1 MSNVNTLGISRDT
14 DGLGV
19 FSEFTGFS
27 GDFQGILKVPGTYGR
42 FAANHDPYVL
52 RVSREN
58 FPDVEHY
65 EGDVQRHDVTKFQPC
80 AIFAA
85 SPACPKWT
93 NAAGVV
99 RDFDKS
105 NQEALPGMPGGD
117 DEETVRSRLLMDEV
131 HRYLNAMWISGQP
144 VLVGVVE
151 NVIEC
156 RRWDQWRRW
165 LGEFHKLGYKTR
177 VIAFN
182 SMHAEPVRTL
192 RAPQSRD
199 RLYVA
204 YWLEALGRDPD
215 FDKWLRPTAWCPRC
229 DRPVKAVQR
238 FKDPTKD
245 MGRYRAQYVY
255 RCPDTR
261 CRGQVVE
268 PETLGAHAA
277 IDWSLKSQRIGDRK
291 EPLAF
296 RTMARIGTGVLR
308 FAQPLNPAVPYLA
321 PAGGTWRQEPTPV
334 TEPMPTR
341 TTRETDGVA
350 VPPMLVPVEGR
361 PGKDAQ
367 PVSDPARTQTCRN
380 ETGLATVPPV
390 VVTLRGGGSAKA
402 PATADH
408 ALTTVCASGNHH
420 GIVSKSVD
428 MLVPYYGNGTASTPA
443 QPIGTLSTRDRYGR
457 ATSATFNIDP
467 EIVRREVDEI
477 DRISDLIAA
486 LPKRKKG
493 EPKSS
498 EQLHLEALGNAAA
511 ERMAHAGISDV
522 DFRML
527 EPHEIQRAMSFDD
540 DYRIPFGSKRQIVR
554 GLGNAVTAPVAE
566 VLYSALV
573 EAITGEELE
582 RSL

>member
-1 MSNVNTLGISRDT
+1 MTAFNTMGVDRDT
-14 DGLGV
+14 DGLDV

-27 GDFQGILKVPGTYGR
+27 GDFQGILKVPGTRGR

-52 RVSREN
+52 SISREN

-80 AIFAA
+80 ALFAA

-105 NQEALPGMPGGD
+105 NQEPLPGMPGGD

-144 VLVGVVE
+144 VLAGVVE

-156 RRWDQWRRW
+156 RKWDQWRRW

-204 YWLEALGRDPD
+204 YWLEAIGRDPD
-215 FDKWLRPTAWCPRC
+215 FDKWIRPTAWCPRC
-229 DRPVKAVQR
+229 DKTVKAVQV
-238 FKDPTKD
+238 FTDPTKD
-245 MGRYRAQYVY
+245 MGRYRSQYVY
-255 RCPDTR
+255 RCPDVR
-261 CRGQVVE
+261 CRGMVVE

-277 IDWSLKSQRIGDRK
+277 IDWTLKSQRIGDRK
-291 EPLAF
+291 KPLAAK
-296 RTMARIGTGVLR
+296 TMARIGTGVLK
-308 FAQPLNPAVPYLA
+308 FAVPYLA
-321 PAGGTWRQEPTPV
+321 PAGGTWREQPTPI

-367 PVSDPARTQTCRN
+367 LVSDPARTQTCRN
-380 ETGLATVPPV
+380 ETGLASIPPV

-402 PATADH
+402 PTTTDRS
-408 ALTTVCASGNHH
+408 LTTVCASGNHH
-420 GIVSKSVD
+420 GVVSKSID
-428 MLVPYYGNGTASTPA
+428 MLVPYYGNGNPSTPD
-443 QPIGTLSTRDRYGR
+443 QPIGTLPTRDRYAHAR
-457 ATSATFNIDP
+457 SAAFNIDP
-467 EIVRREVDEI
+467 EIVAREVATI
-477 DRISDLIAA
+477 DLLSEQITA

-493 EPKSS
+493 QPKSV
-498 EQLHLEALGNAAA
+498 EQLELEALADASA
-511 ERMAHAGISDV
+511 ERMADAGVNNI

-527 EPHEIQRAMSFDD
+527 EPHEIQRAMSFDNE
-540 DYRIPFGSKRQIVR
+540 YRIPFGSKRQIVR

-573 EAITGEELE
+573 EAITGVELE